1 MKLHAM
7 ESLYSDSA
15 KRRALQTLFSID
27 ETIRQLIDWNK
38 DIHSTD
44 DFASSQT
51 GMQLLAANA
60 MLISAI
66 GEGVNNVNNKLPN
79 FLNSNFPEIP
89 WREIVGMR
97 NRIVHGYFDLNAEI
111 VLDAIRSGIPQLQEV
126 IKKAILLIK

>member
-1 MKLHAM
+1 M

-66 GEGVNNVNNKLPN
+66 GEGVNNVNNKLPD
-79 FLNSNFPEIP
+79 FLSSNFPEIP

-111 VLDAIRSGIPQLQEV
+111 VLDEIRSGSPQLQEV

>member
-1 MKLHAM
+1 M

-66 GEGVNNVNNKLPN
+66 GEGVNNVNNKLPD

>member
-1 MKLHAM
+1 
-7 ESLYSDSA
+7 
-15 KRRALQTLFSID
+15 
-27 ETIRQLIDWNK
+27 
-38 DIHSTD
+38 
-44 DFASSQT
+44 
-51 GMQLLAANA
+51 
-60 MLISAI
+60 
-66 GEGVNNVNNKLPN
+66 VNNKLPD

>member
-1 MKLHAM
+1 M
-7 ESLYSDSA
+7 ELLYSDSA

-66 GEGVNNVNNKLPN
+66 GEGVNNVNNKLPD

>member
-66 GEGVNNVNNKLPN
+66 GEGVNNVNNKLPD

>member
-1 MKLHAM
+1 M

-66 GEGVNNVNNKLPN
+66 GEGVNNVNNKLPD
-79 FLNSNFPEIP
+79 FLSSNFPEIP

>member
-66 GEGVNNVNNKLPN
+66 GEGVNNVNNKLPD

-97 NRIVHGYFDLNAEI
+97 NRIVHCYFDINAEI